1 MLIGMETEL
10 TRLPD
15 GVALTYADL
24 WELFGESTDGKRYEL
39 FQGALA
45 VTPSPLL
52 RHQELVARLLFAL
65 ETACRAGAA
74 GRVLPGPVDVILT
87 PKTVFVPDI
96 VFLSR
101 ARAHLCARRGVE
113 GAPDLVVEVASP
125 RTSKRDRG
133 PKRTLYGEHGVTE
146 YWIVDG
152 DAERVERHLLED
164 GALKLAESLGPG
176 AVLRT
181 PLLTALALP
190 IAELFAAG

>member
-45 VTPSPLL
+45 VTPSPLF
-52 RHQELVARLLFAL
+52 RHQELVTRLLYAL
-65 ETACRAGAA
+65 ETACRAAGS
-74 GRVLPGPVDVILT
+74 GRVLPGPIDVILT
-87 PKTVFVPDI
+87 PRTVFVPDL
-96 VFLSR
+96 VFVSKER
-101 ARAHLCARRGVE
+101 AALCSRRGIE
-113 GAPDLVVEVASP
+113 GAPDLVVEILSP
-125 RTSKRDRG
+125 GTSKRDRG

-152 DAERVERHLLED
+152 DAERLERHLLKD
-164 GALKLAESLGPG
+164 GTLQLTETLGPG

-181 PLLTALALP
+181 PLLTALVLP

>member
-1 MLIGMETEL
+1 MLTVMETEL

-45 VTPSPLL
+45 VTPSPLF
-52 RHQELVARLLFAL
+52 RHQELVTRLLFAL
-65 ETACRAGAA
+65 EVACRGTGA
-74 GRVLPGPVDVILT
+74 GRVLAGPIDVILT
-87 PKTVFVPDI
+87 PKTVFVPDL
-96 VFLSR
+96 VFVSK
-101 ARAHLCARRGVE
+101 ARAHLCARRGIE

-125 RTSKRDRG
+125 RTAKRDRG

-152 DAERVERHLLED
+152 DAERLERHLLQD
-164 GALKLAESLGPG
+164 GTLQLAESLGSG
-176 AVLRT
+176 AILRT
-181 PLLTALALP
+181 PLLSALALP
-190 IAELFAAG
+190 IAELFAAD

>member
-1 MLIGMETEL
+1 MLIGMETDL

-45 VTPSPLL
+45 VTPSPMF
-52 RHQELVARLLFAL
+52 RHQELVARMLYAL
-65 ETACRAGAA
+65 ETACRAHRA

-87 PKTVFVPDI
+87 PKTVFVPDL
-96 VFLSR
+96 VLVSNS
-101 ARAHLCARRGVE
+101 RAHLCSKRGIE
-113 GAPDLVVEVASP
+113 GAPDLVVEVVSR

-133 PKRTLYGEHGVTE
+133 PKRMLYGGHGVTE

-152 DAERVERHLLED
+152 DAEQLERHLLQE
-164 GALKLAESLGPG
+164 GTLRLAESLGVG
-176 AVLRT
+176 AILRT
-181 PLLTALALP
+181 PLLPALALP
-190 IAELFAAG
+190 IAELFAPG